1 MRVDVVEVD
10 EALSESM
17 KREGRKKK
25 KRKLS
30 SGSQRVFPTRG
41 YIFIHVSSAREPC
54 VLLRESVLGLHLYY
68 LAARGGVDQWLFK
81 TKMASASHSAKNGR

>member
-10 EALSESM
+10 EASSESM
-17 KREGRKKK
+17 KREGREKKK
-25 KRKLS
+25 KIIFRKS
-30 SGSQRVFPTRG
+30 KSFPTRG

-68 LAARGGVDQWLFK
+68 PAPWGGVDQWLFK